1 MEKSI
6 CQVHN
11 RIAENDL
18 LDVVVVKVLV
28 LDVVFAVVLFVAS
41 GHELD
46 QLHGGLRP
54 DGDEGVVG
62 ASNQQS
68 LNFVKVDFQIV
79 VFTVVKRMKQ
89 T

>member
-1 MEKSI
+1 MHI
-6 CQVHN
+6 

-18 LDVVVVKVLV
+18 LDVVVVEVLV

-41 GHELD
+41 GHEFD

-54 DGDEGVVG
+54 DRDVGVVG

-68 LNFVKVDFQIV
+68 LNFVEVDFQIV
-79 VFTVVKRMKQ
+79 VFTVVERMKQ